1 MDETAR
7 SARFSYTGV
16 GYCLFVTWVFQ
27 NLYSDKPTTPH
38 FFLFAK
44 MASGSRGA
52 PKNQS
57 FMKKLVYAMLALSL
71 VAFVGCKKDK
81 DKQKEVTV
89 DNLVGT
95 WEVYKSY
102 YADEDGSE
110 WDDEWGAA
118 AGYQSFLIIKAN
130 GTGVME
136 DIDEGY
142 KSTTSFTYKIEP
154 GYVTITDSYGDT
166 ERWTVKSLTDKGL
179 VLESVYGNET
189 LAIYYE
195 RIK

>member
-1 MDETAR
+1 
-7 SARFSYTGV
+7 
-16 GYCLFVTWVFQ
+16 
-27 NLYSDKPTTPH
+27 
-38 FFLFAK
+38 
-44 MASGSRGA
+44 
-52 PKNQS
+52 
-57 FMKKLVYAMLALSL
+57 MLALSL

-118 AGYQSFLIIKAN
+118 VQYQEFLTINAN
-130 GTGVME
+130 GTGTGKS
-136 DIDEGY
+136 IIEGDVH
-142 KSTTSFTYKIEP
+142 STSFTYKIES
-154 GYVTITDSYGDT
+154 GYVIIGNMAKAK
-166 ERWTVKSLTDKGL
+166 VKSLTDKEL
-179 VLESVYGNET
+179 VLEYSNGNET
-189 LAIYYE
+189 EAKYYK

>member
-1 MDETAR
+1 
-7 SARFSYTGV
+7 
-16 GYCLFVTWVFQ
+16 
-27 NLYSDKPTTPH
+27 
-38 FFLFAK
+38 
-44 MASGSRGA
+44 
-52 PKNQS
+52 
-57 FMKKLVYAMLALSL
+57 MLALSL

-118 AGYQSFLIIKAN
+118 VQYQEFLTINAN
-130 GTGVME
+130 GTGTGKS
-136 DIDEGY
+136 IIEGDVH
-142 KSTTSFTYKIEP
+142 STPFTYKIES
-154 GYVTITDSYGDT
+154 GYVTTTDSYGNT
-166 ERWTVKSLTDKGL
+166 EKAKVKSLTAKEL
-179 VLESVYGNET
+179 VLEYSNGSEPE
-189 LAIYYE
+189 AKYYK

>member
-1 MDETAR
+1 
-7 SARFSYTGV
+7 
-16 GYCLFVTWVFQ
+16 
-27 NLYSDKPTTPH
+27 
-38 FFLFAK
+38 

-118 AGYQSFLIIKAN
+118 VQYQKLLTINAN

-136 DIDEGY
+136 HIDDVNKY
-142 KSTTSFTYKIEP
+142 TISFTYKIEP

-179 VLESVYGNET
+179 VLEYSNGNET
-189 LAIYYE
+189 EAKYYK

>member
-1 MDETAR
+1 
-7 SARFSYTGV
+7 
-16 GYCLFVTWVFQ
+16 
-27 NLYSDKPTTPH
+27 
-38 FFLFAK
+38 
-44 MASGSRGA
+44 
-52 PKNQS
+52 
-57 FMKKLVYAMLALSL
+57 MLALSL

-118 AGYQSFLIIKAN
+118 TGYQSFLIIKAN

-154 GYVTITDSYGDT
+154 GYVTITDSYGNT
-166 ERWTVKSLTDKGL
+166 EKAKVKSLTAKEL
-179 VLESVYGNET
+179 VLEYSYGGNET
-189 LAIYYE
+189 EAEYYK